1 LNGRGQEID
10 PLVASAA
17 PGSWRAWAAFLLGSA
32 RNRLVRVSA
41 VLLLG
46 LGVATF
52 WLLVDLAADV
62 ASGET
67 QQADLDVTRW
77 AQQLDSPLLMA
88 SAPILSAFGSELLV
102 VLVLATTVV
111 LARQQRWGAITTVL
125 IVTLGA
131 VGLNSLLKL
140 AFQRAR
146 PEAVSVAVLAQ
157 GYSFPSGHA
166 MVAAAFYTLLA
177 YLGWRLL
184 RGWPRRAYVGGLA
197 LLVLLIGW
205 SRVYLGVHYLSDVVA
220 GFLAGFLWAEAAI
233 VGAHLLGRQRGTPR
247 EPARSAPD

>member
-1 LNGRGQEID
+1 LTLEGQDFD
-10 PLVASAA
+10 PLVTRATL
-17 PGSWRAWAAFLLGSA
+17 PTWRAWGASIFGAGPA
-32 RNRLVRVSA
+32 RLVRFGA

-46 LGVATF
+46 LGAATF

-62 ASGET
+62 ASGAT
-67 QQADLDVTRW
+67 QQADLDVMHW
-77 AQQLDSPLLMA
+77 ARQLDSPVVVA
-88 SAPILSAFGSELLV
+88 SAPILSLFGSELLV
-102 VLVLATTVV
+102 VLVLVTAIL
-111 LARQQRWGAITTVL
+111 LARQRRWGAMTTVL

-146 PEAVSVAVLAQ
+146 PEAVSVTLLAQ

-233 VGAHLLGRQRGTPR
+233 VGAHLLGRPRGNTV
-247 EPARSAPD
+247 